1 MLKLVTPS
9 PPPRGGREGAVIIM
23 RKNIF
28 TTIISLVVIVLSV
41 IPIPEVPQLDGVPLI
56 DKWVHFVMYGS
67 VAIAMWIDMFF
78 VRKER
83 VLTPLFDGAIFSYP
97 VLLGVTMEL
106 VQLYLIPCRNG
117 DSLDAVANGLGCCL
131 GNGICIALY
140 YFLYYR
146 KNKDKLKLG

>member
-1 MLKLVTPS
+1 
-9 PPPRGGREGAVIIM
+9 M

-67 VAIAMWIDMFF
+67 VATAMWIDMLF

-83 VLTPLFDGAIFSYP
+83 VLTPLFNASAIFYP
-97 VLLGVTMEL
+97 VMLGVMMEF

-117 DSLDAVANGLGCCL
+117 DSLDAVANALGCCL
-131 GNGICIALY
+131 GNIICLAFY

>member
-1 MLKLVTPS
+1 
-9 PPPRGGREGAVIIM
+9 M

-97 VLLGVTMEL
+97 VLLGVTM
-106 VQLYLIPCRNG
+106 
-117 DSLDAVANGLGCCL
+117 
-131 GNGICIALY
+131 
-140 YFLYYR
+140 
-146 KNKDKLKLG
+146 

>member
-41 IPIPEVPQLDGVPLI
+41 IPIPEVPQLGGVPLI

-67 VAIAMWIDMFF
+67 VATAMWIDLFF

-83 VLTPLFDGAIFSYP
+83 VLTPLFNASAIFYP
-97 VLLGVTMEL
+97 VMLGVMMEF

-117 DSLDAVANGLGCCL
+117 DSLDAVANALGCCL
-131 GNGICIALY
+131 GNIICLAFY

>member
-1 MLKLVTPS
+1 MIK
-9 PPPRGGREGAVIIM
+9 
-23 RKNIF
+23 KHIF
-28 TTIISLVVIVLSV
+28 TVIVTTAVVILSV

-67 VAIAMWIDMFF
+67 VATAMWIDLFF

-83 VLTPLFDGAIFSYP
+83 VLAPLFDGAIFSYP

-117 DSLDAVANGLGCCL
+117 DSLDAVANALGCCL
-131 GNGICIALY
+131 GNIICLALY